1 MSFRLATV
9 NDFIDVTPSRFRCS
23 SYKNSAYPLGCS
35 MSELDSALGE
45 GDFAVFNDTINVGF
59 IRIKAMFHG
68 IAYLDFHLLSGMAD
82 KEVQSVLSWLSE
94 HYDIGKYY
102 LQLLPHEQL
111 ELDCLTRLG
120 FTEEA
125 RLRDQLFVE
134 GTYCDLIMMG
144 SEDKRV

>member
-1 MSFRLATV
+1 
-9 NDFIDVTPSRFRCS
+9 
-23 SYKNSAYPLGCS
+23 

-45 GDFAVFNDTINVGF
+45 GDFVVFNDTINVGF

-68 IAYLDFHLLSGMAD
+68 IAYLDFHLLSSMAD